1 MTNCHENHS
10 IIEKVLNKKQIS
22 IPNRSSSVL
31 EHFNSRDQ
39 RTEKLHSPLY
49 LPPPPSHTGPSI
61 LSMAIPQQDP
71 HNPTDVEVLDL
82 YYPLIKTSDIVVFDL
97 PSDYTPLYLI
107 RIFYG
112 LFQ

>member
-1 MTNCHENHS
+1 
-10 IIEKVLNKKQIS
+10 
-22 IPNRSSSVL
+22 
-31 EHFNSRDQ
+31 
-39 RTEKLHSPLY
+39 
-49 LPPPPSHTGPSI
+49 
-61 LSMAIPQQDP
+61 MAIPQQDP